1 MSNDRTT
8 PLTELL
14 NSDNVESHPQPPSQP
29 QQAQPPIQSQQS
41 QQAQQAQQLQQLQ
54 QMQLQEQQIAEQ
66 RAQEMKKK
74 TMFDS
79 FKDIDYKSMILVFAI
94 ILVLTSGVYSG
105 FSRSYISGSFGPD
118 NRITLMGSVVTA
130 LIGVLLFAVIKFF
143 GKF

>member
-8 PLTELL
+8 SLTELL
-14 NSDNVESHPQPPSQP
+14 NNDTETHHQPPPQQSSQP
-29 QQAQPPIQSQQS
+29 PPQQS
-41 QQAQQAQQLQQLQ
+41 QQLQQAQQLQQMQ
-54 QMQLQEQQIAEQ
+54 MMQLQEQQIAEQ
-66 RAQEMKKK
+66 RTQEMKKK

-79 FKDIDYKSMILVFAI
+79 FKDIDYKSMILIFAI

-105 FSRSYISGSFGPD
+105 FSRSYINGSFGPD

-130 LIGVLLFAVIKFF
+130 LIGVLLFVVVKFF